1 MIASS
6 DPIDVDDVAGHY
18 NDLDRFYRE
27 IWGDHVHHGFWV
39 TGQESPVQATE
50 NLVDLVA
57 TNLQLQ
63 KEQSVL
69 DIGCG
74 YGATAKKLSQ
84 DYGVSVVGVTVSESQ
99 YEYASQSVADLPLVS
114 VLSQDILHNG
124 FDSEA
129 FDRVYSIECIS
140 HVVDKQKF
148 IAEVSRVL
156 RPGGR
161 AVIIAWLV
169 GESPTDDDIK
179 RLLEPICREGRL
191 PSMASES
198 EYREMIASSSLEL
211 ESFEDL
217 TQQVAKTWRICL
229 RRLAGA
235 LLVKPSY
242 WRFLASRESRHSVFL
257 FTLLRILRAYRC
269 GAMRYGMFVITKPD
283 QDELAS
289 DSD

>member
-1 MIASS
+1 MIASD

-39 TGQESPVQATE
+39 TGQETPKEATE

-84 DYGVSVVGVTVSESQ
+84 DYGVNVVGVTVSESQ
-99 YEYASQSVADLPLVS
+99 YQYASQSVADLPLVS
-114 VLSQDILHNG
+114 VLSQDILRNG
-124 FDSEA
+124 FDSHA
-129 FDRVYSIECIS
+129 FDRVVSIECIS
-140 HVVDKQKF
+140 HVVDKRKF
-148 IAEVSRVL
+148 FSEVARVL

-169 GESPTDDDIK
+169 GESPTDDEIK

-198 EYREMIASSSLEL
+198 EYRDIIASKSLEL

-217 TQQVAKTWRICL
+217 TLRVARTWRICL

-235 LLVKPSY
+235 LLVKPPY

-283 QDELAS
+283 QDTPAS
-289 DSD
+289 PAD